1 VVVKRHDRG
10 STRHHGGVTPGDGEP
25 PAARPRRRLP
35 GAAAGA
41 PPPLATT
48 VWGRELAELLRRP
61 AALALKLGYPL
72 VVGVPLLWSTAPSF
86 YASMAIT
93 MLAATLAGL
102 GTAAVLARERA
113 SGLQLRYRLLPRPA
127 GSLLTAR
134 LLAFAAVDLAQL
146 LPLLALV
153 ALRHPAAAR
162 WWPAV
167 LLTLAGT
174 LLAANALGALA
185 SSLAAS
191 PGEVMLWVMLPL
203 LPAFYLSG
211 LFLPPAGPMAVV
223 ARLLPFSYLHDALD
237 GALGGRPAIDPAA
250 AAVAGLAFLLL
261 SAASARAIGR
271 RVLEAGA

>member
-1 VVVKRHDRG
+1 MVVKTVLRSRRRRLHLPEA
-10 STRHHGGVTPGDGEP
+10 SGGERP
-25 PAARPRRRLP
+25 PAAAPLA
-35 GAAAGA
+35 GAA
-41 PPPLATT
+41 TT
-48 VWGRELAELLRRP
+48 LWGRELAELLRRP
-61 AALALKLGYPL
+61 GALALKLAYPL
-72 VVGVPLLWSTAPSF
+72 VVGIPLLWSPAPSF

-127 GSLLTAR
+127 GALLTER
-134 LLAFAAVDLAQL
+134 LLACAAVDLAQL

-153 ALRHPAAAR
+153 ALRHPGAMAR

-167 LLTLAGT
+167 LLTLAGA
-174 LLAANALGALA
+174 LLAANALGAFA
-185 SSLAAS
+185 SSLATS

-211 LFLPPAGPMAVV
+211 LFLPPAGPTAVA

-237 GALGGRPAIDPAA
+237 GALGGRPAIDPAHA
-250 AAVAGLAFLLL
+250 AAAGLVVLLL
-261 SAASARAIGR
+261 AAAGARAIGQ

>member
-1 VVVKRHDRG
+1 MVVKTVQRLHRRRLHR
-10 STRHHGGVTPGDGEP
+10 SGGPGDAQP
-25 PAARPRRRLP
+25 PAA
-35 GAAAGA
+35 A
-41 PPPLATT
+41 PLAGPATT
-48 VWGRELAELLRRP
+48 LWGRELAELLRRP
-61 AALALKLGYPL
+61 GALALKLAYPL
-72 VVGVPLLWSTAPSF
+72 VVGIPLLWSPAPSF

-127 GSLLTAR
+127 GALLTER
-134 LLAFAAVDLAQL
+134 LLACAAVDLVQL
-146 LPLLALV
+146 LPLLALI
-153 ALRHPAAAR
+153 ALRHPQATAA
-162 WWPAV
+162 WGPAV
-167 LLTLAGT
+167 LLTLAGA
-174 LLAANALGALA
+174 LLAANALGACA
-185 SSLAAS
+185 SSLASS

-237 GALGGRPAIDPAA
+237 GALGGRPALDPVQAA
-250 AAVAGLAFLLL
+250 AAGLAALLL
-261 SAASARAIGR
+261 SVAASRAIGR